1 MASSIRAS
9 ATSRPTRRRID
20 LVLGGGIVAAFALV
34 ALLSLFFTPYPTSRQ
49 DIPARLEAPSL
60 AHPFGTDHLGRDTL
74 SRLMEGARN
83 SLFVGVL
90 AVAIGALVG
99 TVLGMAAGYFGP
111 WVDEVVM
118 RTIDFV
124 MGFPVVL
131 LAILVIAAFGP
142 GLRNAMI
149 AIAVATVPAF
159 ARLARG
165 LLLSLRERDFVTA
178 ARACGAGPMR
188 VLVVHLLPNLSS
200 PLLIQATVS
209 LGTALLADAGLSY
222 LGLGVQPPHPSWGRM
237 VYEARAFL
245 ALDPWPALFPG
256 MAIALAILGFN
267 LLGDGLRD
275 RLDPR
280 GSRRP

>member
-1 MASSIRAS
+1 
-9 ATSRPTRRRID
+9 
-20 LVLGGGIVAAFALV
+20 
-34 ALLSLFFTPYPTSRQ
+34 
-49 DIPARLEAPSL
+49 
-60 AHPFGTDHLGRDTL
+60 
-74 SRLMEGARN
+74 
-83 SLFVGVL
+83 
-90 AVAIGALVG
+90 
-99 TVLGMAAGYFGP
+99 
-111 WVDEVVM
+111 M

-165 LLLSLRERDFVTA
+165 LLLSLRERDFVAA

-200 PLLIQATVS
+200 PLLIQATDS

-222 LGLGVQPPHPSWGRM
+222 RGLVVQPPHPSWGRM